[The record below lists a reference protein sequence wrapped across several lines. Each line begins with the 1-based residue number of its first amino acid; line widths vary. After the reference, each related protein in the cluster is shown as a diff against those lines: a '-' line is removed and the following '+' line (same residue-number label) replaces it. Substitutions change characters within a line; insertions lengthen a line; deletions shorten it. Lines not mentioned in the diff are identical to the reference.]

1 MEPPIWAMRTGTSGS
16 GFLVTI
22 RSVVGFTAWTL
33 SSVANPDCTTVL
45 HGTMLRSYT
54 ALTASAVSGQPS
66 WNFTS
71 GRSVTFH
78 VVSLML
84 LHDVV
89 SPGRCVWAGALRVC
103 VSFTVKQ
110 WLVVV
115 PWVLRPRVILVA

>member
-45 HGTMLRSYT
+45 PGTMLRSYT
-54 ALTASAVSGQPS
+54 TLTSSAVSGEPS

-71 GRSVTFH
+71 GRSLTSH
-78 VVSLML
+78 VVSLMAF
-84 LHDVV
+84 HDVA
-89 SPGRCVWAGALRVC
+89 SPGWSLSAASQRVS
-103 VSFTVKQ
+103 VS
-110 WLVVV
+110 
-115 PWVLRPRVILVA
+115 

>member
-45 HGTMLRSYT
+45 PGTMLRSYT
-54 ALTASAVSGQPS
+54 ALTSSDVNGEPS

-71 GRSVTFH
+71 GRSVTSH
-78 VVSLML
+78 VVSLTAF
-84 LHDVV
+84 HDVASAGWSLSEASQRV
-89 SPGRCVWAGALRVC
+89 S
-103 VSFTVKQ
+103 VS
-110 WLVVV
+110 
-115 PWVLRPRVILVA
+115 